1 MVVVVAKCVDI
12 GGRRGL
18 GRIIVNRGTPPGG
31 DGGSC
36 AWGGGGGAGGGGG
49 LQEDTDVVALY
60 Q

>member
-1 MVVVVAKCVDI
+1 MVAVVAKYVGI

-31 DGGSC
+31 DGDSC
-36 AWGGGGGAGGGGG
+36 AWGGGAGGGGG
-49 LQEDTDVVALY
+49 LQEDKDVVALY